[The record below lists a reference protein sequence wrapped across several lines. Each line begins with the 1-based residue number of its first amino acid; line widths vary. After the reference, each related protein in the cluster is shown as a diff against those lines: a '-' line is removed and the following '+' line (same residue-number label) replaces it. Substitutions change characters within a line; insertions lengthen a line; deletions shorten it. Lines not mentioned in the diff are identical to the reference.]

1 MARIEYIA
9 INPKAIEFINSDE
22 FRTVLAANPNLQ
34 LVTIE
39 YNDHGKEVF
48 NEVPL
53 PLPEDYNNC
62 VALTDHDNPDALMWV
77 LNDSYCLVKD
87 PSPAFIEILK
97 VMDAF
102 HVKTIKERLFSLEGQ
117 STWLYLGSA
126 EVLAA
131 EFNFATAE
139 YIL

>member
-9 INPKAIEFINSDE
+9 IHPKFTEFITSEE
-22 FRTVLAANPNLQ
+22 FNTVLIANPNLK
-34 LVTIE
+34 LFKIE
-39 YNDHGKEVF
+39 EDEETDEELF
-48 NEVPL
+48 N
-53 PLPEDYNNC
+53 PLPEGFYDC
-62 VALTDHDNPDALMWV
+62 VALMDRNDPDAFMWV
-77 LNDSYCLVKD
+77 LNDSYCIVKD
-87 PSPAFIEILK
+87 PSPEFIEVLK

-117 STWLYLGSA
+117 SAWFYLGSA